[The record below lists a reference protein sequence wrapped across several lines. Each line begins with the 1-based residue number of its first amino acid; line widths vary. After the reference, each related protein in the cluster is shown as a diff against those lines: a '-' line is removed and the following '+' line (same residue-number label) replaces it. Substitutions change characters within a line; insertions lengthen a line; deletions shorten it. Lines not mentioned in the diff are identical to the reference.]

1 MTDTP
6 FACLAWLRPLAAFA
20 EPFRARLAAARGLEA
35 PAGRLAAFA
44 GLADARLGLL
54 ETVQLDT
61 ALTRALSEG
70 ADPRA
75 AGLEPVRVALLASA
89 TADHLLPAL
98 RVAGLRRG
106 LAVTAMAGAYGQY
119 RRELLDPSDPAGLGA
134 SAPTW

>member
-6 FACLAWLRPLAAFA
+6 FACLAWLRPLAAFP
-20 EPFRARLAAARGLEA
+20 EPFRARLALARGLEA
-35 PAGRLAAFA
+35 PAARLAAFA

-61 ALTRALSEG
+61 ALTRTLSESG

-106 LAVTAMAGAYGQY
+106 LAVTARAGAYGPVSY
-119 RRELLDPSDPAGLGA
+119 THLTL
-134 SAPTW
+134 PTKA